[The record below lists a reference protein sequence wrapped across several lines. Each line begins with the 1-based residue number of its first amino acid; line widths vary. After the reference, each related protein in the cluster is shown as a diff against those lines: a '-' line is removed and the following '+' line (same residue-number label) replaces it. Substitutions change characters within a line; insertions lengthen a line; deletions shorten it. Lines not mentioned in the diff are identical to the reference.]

1 MTLAILWF
9 FVIGV
14 LWIGFF
20 VLEGFDF
27 GVGMLHQF
35 VGADDHER
43 RVAMNTIGPVW
54 DGNEVWLITAGAAMF
69 AAFPM
74 WYATMFSGFYLALVL
89 VLVAL
94 ILRGVSFEFRAKRDS
109 QQWRSSWSWLL
120 TVSSLLLPLL
130 IGCALANLLHGLPID
145 ASGEYTGSF
154 WTLLHPYCL
163 LAGVTV
169 TLLCLVQ
176 GATFLALKTEG
187 AIRDRSRG
195 IGLKATPVAAL
206 VLAAFALWTWF
217 GVRFTIASLIVG
229 AVSLVAVL
237 ASWWYTKAGRDGWAF
252 ILSSLGIAA
261 AILCVFVDLY
271 PNVMISSTDPAYSLT
286 VENASSA
293 SYTLTVMSIV
303 TLIFLPIV
311 LLYQGWTFFV
321 FRRRLSSTTGAGR
334 PRGTAVA
341 EALAPTPA
349 AAGATAGSGTDGVPT
364 SGISTAGAA
373 PDE

>member
-1 MTLAILWF
+1 MTLSILWF
-9 FVIGV
+9 FLIAV

-27 GVGMLHQF
+27 GVGMLHKF
-35 VGADDHER
+35 VGADDGER
-43 RVAMNTIGPVW
+43 RVAINTVGPVW
-54 DGNEVWLITAGAAMF
+54 DGNEVWLITAGAAIF
-69 AAFPM
+69 AAFPA
-74 WYATMFSGFYLALVL
+74 WYATMFSSLYLALAL

-94 ILRGVSFEFRAKRDS
+94 IIRGVSFEFRGKRDS
-109 QQWRSSWSWLL
+109 AQWRSLWSWLL
-120 TVSSLLLPLL
+120 TVGSLLVPLL
-130 IGCALANLLHGLPID
+130 IGCGVANLLHGLPINEAGD
-145 ASGEYTGSF
+145 YTGSF

-176 GATFLALKTEG
+176 GTTFLALKTEG
-187 AIRDRSRG
+187 AIRDRSRS

-206 VLAAFALWTWF
+206 VLAAFALWSWF

-237 ASWWYTKAGRDGWAF
+237 ASWWYTRAGRDGWAF

-271 PNVMISSTDPAYSLT
+271 PNVMISSTNPAYSLT
-286 VENASSA
+286 VDNAASG

-311 LLYQGWTFFV
+311 LLYQGWTFWV
-321 FRRRLSSTTGAGR
+321 FRKRISSTAGSGR
-334 PRGTAVA
+334 PRGGAIVEVMTPA
-341 EALAPTPA
+341 PA
-349 AAGATAGSGTDGVPT
+349 AAAADGATGTV
-364 SGISTAGAA
+364 ISTAGVA